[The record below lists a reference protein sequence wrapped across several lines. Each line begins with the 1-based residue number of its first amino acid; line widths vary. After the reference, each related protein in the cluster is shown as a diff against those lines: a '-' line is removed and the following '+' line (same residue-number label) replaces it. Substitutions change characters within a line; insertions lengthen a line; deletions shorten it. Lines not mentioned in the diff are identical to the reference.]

1 MRTLWLQAD
10 SGKNGGRFLLDAETR
25 STPVVAEGA
34 SIVIRLGSFSF
45 DVPRDLGDYDSIN
58 LAIYRSQYEV
68 DDTALVSEN
77 VLAASVTDTIT
88 LSGWNAR
95 TAYNCEWS
103 ISAASMSFSLGD
115 EPTVEMYL
123 VVSGVAS
130 GVNDILGAG
139 PLTVYTDQGSERAS
153 IGFQS
158 DWALS
163 TAYSK
168 NDLVKASNGSV
179 YISKQAHTSAA
190 ATEPGVGGSWTGYW
204 RVFFAPGAAGSHAA
218 SHVTGGSDVIRNATA
233 AQSGLMTAAYAAKLD
248 GIEAGASADMSASEI
263 LNAVKTVDG
272 SGSGLDADTLDG
284 QEATAFASASTVSSH
299 IAATSGA
306 HGISVFGATLV
317 DDADAAAA
325 RTTLGLGTAATS
337 ASTAFQ
343 AADATL
349 TALAG
354 LVTSANKLPYFA
366 LADVADVT
374 DLSPFARSLLDDADA
389 STSRST
395 LGLGDSA
402 TRNVGTGSGTVC
414 AGDDS
419 RLSNSRT
426 PTAHASSHQSGGSDA
441 IKLDDLATPDDNTD
455 LNASVSR
462 HGLLPKLS
470 GATNQ
475 FLRGDGTWVNPSMV
489 ASGAPTTFTS
499 IQTADFNIGSATG
512 YMWLVDDSAAS
523 VDATLLAQSN
533 GGNWSAYDHFWISKV
548 GGANTSRLMRDS
560 GVSIID
566 GLDGVPVDITLNPGT
581 VYHLWRQAENAWRVI
596 SRS

>member
-45 DVPRDLGDYDSIN
+45 DVPRDLGSYDSIN

-115 EPTVEMYL
+115 EPEIEMYL

-139 PLTVYTDQGSERAS
+139 PLTIYTDQGSERAS
-153 IGFQS
+153 IGFQE

-163 TAYSK
+163 TAYHK
-168 NDLVKASNGSV
+168 NDLVNASDGKV

-190 ATEPGVGGSWTGYW
+190 ATEPGVGASWTGYW
-204 RVFFAPGAAGSHAA
+204 RVFFAPGATGSHATQ
-218 SHVTGGSDVIRNATA
+218 HVTGGSDVIRNATA
-233 AQSGLMTAAYAAKLD
+233 AQNGLMTAAYAAKLD
-248 GIEAGASADMSASEI
+248 GIEANATADQTASEI
-263 LNAVKTVDG
+263 LTAVKTVDG
-272 SGSGLDADTLDG
+272 SGSGLDADLLDG
-284 QEATAFASASTVSSH
+284 QEATAFASTSTLTSH
-299 IAATSGA
+299 TSATSGV
-306 HGISVFGATLV
+306 HGISAFGAQLV

-337 ASTAFQ
+337 ASSAFQ

-349 TALAG
+349 TALAALG
-354 LVTSANKLPYFA
+354 TGADKVPYFTG
-366 LADVADVT
+366 ADTAAET
-374 DLSPFARSLLDDADA
+374 TLSSFGRSLIDDADA
-389 STSRST
+389 SAARTT
-395 LGLGDSA
+395 LVLGDSA
-402 TRNVGTGSGTVC
+402 TRNVGTAAGTVC

-419 RLSNSRT
+419 RLSNART
-426 PTAHASSHQSGGSDA
+426 PSAHATSHKAGGSDVIA
-441 IKLDDLATPDDNTD
+441 LDELGTPSDVST
-455 LNASVSR
+455 LNASTLR
-462 HGLLPKLS
+462 HGLLRKLD
-470 GATNQ
+470 GLTTT
-475 FLRGDGTWVNPSMV
+475 FLRGDGTW
-489 ASGAPTTFTS
+489 AAPVGIVPTSSVSVTSSENYNES
-499 IQTADFNIGSATG
+499 IQSRKFVKINGSSAIVDLTIPSGTPGDYFWVTAIDTAYAVS
-512 YMWLVDDSAAS
+512 LV
-523 VDATLLAQSN
+523 
-533 GGNWSAYDHFWISKV
+533 
-548 GGANTSRLMRDS
+548 RDS
-560 GVSIID
+560 G
-566 GLDGVPVDITLNPGT
+566 ITLYNTSGT
-581 VYHLWRQAENAWRVI
+581 NGDVTLSLNTTSLVWCEDTTVWRVLY
-596 SRS
+596 